1 MHSHTV
7 SLSSPTP
14 GKTVRLLQ
22 FNLPHCCSKSWDWI
36 TMSITEGT
44 AGADGI
50 GSDGDAT
57 LTTSSQPKKRQSAKY
72 CRGLYKNTLSAKSV
86 CFNRASDIYR
96 CFHRENLQV
105 LNDSAV
111 IWQWKKKK
119 EKKKDHSEWVSSC
132 RTARVLLCYS
142 EHHHFNNKVFVF
154 GAAQSPSIV
163 WSRQVGVVGGDGLNH
178 LSLCLPAI
186 AHPVVRERCGG
197 GCIDHSKSSG
207 RKPQSFSSNL

>member
-1 MHSHTV
+1 MNALHLFFFVFFLTIVVPSLSYMHSHTV

-119 EKKKDHSEWVSSC
+119 KKKERSQCVSEQLPDSTGASVLQWASS
-132 RTARVLLCYS
+132 L
-142 EHHHFNNKVFVF
+142 
-154 GAAQSPSIV
+154 Q
-163 WSRQVGVVGGDGLNH
+163 Q
-178 LSLCLPAI
+178 
-186 AHPVVRERCGG
+186 
-197 GCIDHSKSSG
+197 
-207 RKPQSFSSNL
+207 